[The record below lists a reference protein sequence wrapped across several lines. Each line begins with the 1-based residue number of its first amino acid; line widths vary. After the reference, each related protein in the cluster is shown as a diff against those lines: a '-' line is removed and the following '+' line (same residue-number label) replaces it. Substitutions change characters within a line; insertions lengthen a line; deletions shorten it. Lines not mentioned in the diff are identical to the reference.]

1 MRLLHS
7 NWGFEQLKSGLVVRK
22 IPSNYLLTKF
32 ELVVHKISS
41 NLPLMKFE
49 QVACKVARNFPLMHS
64 TLLQAVHQAIQW
76 SVDCTQV
83 WGSRTSTV
91 KWVMVISLEYW
102 HSLNHF
108 VWPWR
113 LGTIDNGYQRYSYI
127 HIMHKI
133 LITPEAAV
141 TSIPMELNGLPATH
155 GYDWSCW
162 CYS

>member
-64 TLLQAVHQAIQW
+64 TLLQAVHQAIQ
-76 SVDCTQV
+76 
-83 WGSRTSTV
+83 
-91 KWVMVISLEYW
+91 
-102 HSLNHF
+102 
-108 VWPWR
+108 
-113 LGTIDNGYQRYSYI
+113 
-127 HIMHKI
+127 
-133 LITPEAAV
+133 
-141 TSIPMELNGLPATH
+141 
-155 GYDWSCW
+155 
-162 CYS
+162 